1 MKAAPMLRVDPA
13 ALRGL
18 VHAMIR
24 AGGSAEDEAAMVTDH
39 LLESN
44 LQGHDSHGIMLLVRY
59 VENLRAGKLNAGA
72 MPEAVRHDASLAVF
86 DGKMGY
92 GQRIGRITMDWAI
105 NAARQH
111 GHAVMALKNVHHLGR
126 IGSYGEQAAR
136 AGMISVHFVNGVSG
150 PGAVA
155 PFGGSDGRMST
166 NPVCVA
172 VPAVSAREH
181 PLILDFATA
190 AIALGKCR
198 VAFNAGKP
206 VPDGALVDA
215 KGKPTNDPGVLYRDQ
230 PRGAL
235 LPFGGH
241 KGYGLALM
249 CEILAG
255 ALIGGVTAAPHHH
268 KDGSIVNGWL
278 AFVIDPAR
286 FGDLAA
292 FRSEMAAVIAHV
304 KASPPADPDQ
314 PVLVAGEK
322 ERATR
327 AARLAGGIPVDG
339 TTWDILA
346 DTARSLGIN
355 AIPTPGMF

>member
-59 VENLRAGKLNAGA
+59 VENLRAGKLHAGA
-72 MPEAVRHDASLAVF
+72 VPEAVRQDASLAVF

-155 PFGGSDGRMST
+155 PFGGNRT
-166 NPVCVA
+166 WE
-172 VPAVSAREH
+172 VSRC
-181 PLILDFATA
+181 LQ
-190 AIALGKCR
+190 CR
-198 VAFNAGKP
+198 
-206 VPDGALVDA
+206 
-215 KGKPTNDPGVLYRDQ
+215 
-230 PRGAL
+230 
-235 LPFGGH
+235 
-241 KGYGLALM
+241 
-249 CEILAG
+249 
-255 ALIGGVTAAPHHH
+255 
-268 KDGSIVNGWL
+268 
-278 AFVIDPAR
+278 
-286 FGDLAA
+286 
-292 FRSEMAAVIAHV
+292 
-304 KASPPADPDQ
+304 
-314 PVLVAGEK
+314 
-322 ERATR
+322 
-327 AARLAGGIPVDG
+327 
-339 TTWDILA
+339 
-346 DTARSLGIN
+346 
-355 AIPTPGMF
+355 

>member
-1 MKAAPMLRVDPA
+1 
-13 ALRGL
+13 
-18 VHAMIR
+18 
-24 AGGSAEDEAAMVTDH
+24 
-39 LLESN
+39 
-44 LQGHDSHGIMLLVRY
+44 
-59 VENLRAGKLNAGA
+59 
-72 MPEAVRHDASLAVF
+72 
-86 DGKMGY
+86 MGY

-155 PFGGSDGRMST
+155 PFGGTDGRMST

-255 ALIGGVTAAPHHH
+255 ALIGGVTAAPHHP

-292 FRSEMAAVIAHV
+292 FRTEMAAVIAHV

-327 AARLAGGIPVDG
+327 AARLAGAQPWHQCHPGAGPALTYAALPAGCAEPFQRGGFCANARLAQRRATFAADCPDHPYHGGSFHRWHCLGPVAEA
-339 TTWDILA
+339 L
-346 DTARSLGIN
+346 
-355 AIPTPGMF
+355 P

>member
-72 MPEAVRHDASLAVF
+72 MPEAVRQDASLAVF

-136 AGMISVHFVNGVSG
+136 AVRCQRAQLERG
-150 PGAVA
+150 
-155 PFGGSDGRMST
+155 
-166 NPVCVA
+166 
-172 VPAVSAREH
+172 
-181 PLILDFATA
+181 TA
-190 AIALGKCR
+190 ARAQRL
-198 VAFNAGKP
+198 
-206 VPDGALVDA
+206 
-215 KGKPTNDPGVLYRDQ
+215 PGQVQ
-230 PRGAL
+230 Q
-235 LPFGGH
+235 
-241 KGYGLALM
+241 
-249 CEILAG
+249 
-255 ALIGGVTAAPHHH
+255 V
-268 KDGSIVNGWL
+268 
-278 AFVIDPAR
+278 
-286 FGDLAA
+286 
-292 FRSEMAAVIAHV
+292 
-304 KASPPADPDQ
+304 
-314 PVLVAGEK
+314 
-322 ERATR
+322 
-327 AARLAGGIPVDG
+327 
-339 TTWDILA
+339 
-346 DTARSLGIN
+346 
-355 AIPTPGMF
+355 